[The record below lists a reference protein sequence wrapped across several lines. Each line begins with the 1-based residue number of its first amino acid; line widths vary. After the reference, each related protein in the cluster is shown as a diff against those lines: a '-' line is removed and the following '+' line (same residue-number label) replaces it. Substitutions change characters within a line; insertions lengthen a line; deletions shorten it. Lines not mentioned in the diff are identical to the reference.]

1 MTHEKLRSAVRILGF
16 GDRATLAEI
25 KARYRE
31 LVKQHHPDAGIS
43 ENAEYIYQ
51 VIAANKLV
59 MEYVASYRYD
69 FSEREYLEQD
79 PEERLRRRFMTDP
92 MWGKGDNDPA

>member
-1 MTHEKLRSAVRILGF
+1 
-16 GDRATLAEI
+16 
-25 KARYRE
+25 
-31 LVKQHHPDAGIS
+31 
-43 ENAEYIYQ
+43 
-51 VIAANKLV
+51 